1 VRRRARPRREPET
14 TRDRLIR
21 AAAEVFLDVGYDG
34 ARVVDIARKAGVTTG
49 AIYSQFRDKADLL
62 VKALGAQGVDAVGNV
77 LLTNTELPVASMLR
91 VLSEVVVE
99 GELHPTEVLLLDAA
113 VAARREPELREQL
126 AGALGQR
133 IDVLAAMIERARK
146 ERVVADDVSTEAVVR
161 FLLILGFGSIVTR
174 SLGLEAPNHAQWSR
188 LIGRLLGGV
197 APTPPRAGGPRPRA
211 VTVAKPRP
219 RAV

>member
-1 VRRRARPRREPET
+1 
-14 TRDRLIR
+14 
-21 AAAEVFLDVGYDG
+21 
-34 ARVVDIARKAGVTTG
+34 
-49 AIYSQFRDKADLL
+49 
-62 VKALGAQGVDAVGNV
+62 
-77 LLTNTELPVASMLR
+77 M
-91 VLSEVVVE
+91 E

-126 AGALGQR
+126 AGALGAR

-146 ERVVADDVSTEAVVR
+146 ERVVADDVATEAVVR

-174 SLGLEAPNHAQWSR
+174 SLGLEAPDHAAWSR

-197 APTPPRAGGPRPRA
+197 APAASSAGGPRPRA